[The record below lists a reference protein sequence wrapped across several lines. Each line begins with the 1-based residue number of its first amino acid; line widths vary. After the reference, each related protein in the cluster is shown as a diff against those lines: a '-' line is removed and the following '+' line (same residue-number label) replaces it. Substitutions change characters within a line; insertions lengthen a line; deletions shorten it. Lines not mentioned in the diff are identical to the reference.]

1 MADPNGR
8 KLDAQIKV
16 HSWFIQHGQSCNGQT
31 PAWVVKQLH
40 ADTGI
45 RLTGTTAKRHCTSRG
60 ITLVS
65 RVADVSTSSTELQHI
80 HRMLEALCAHFGITV
95 DSHTEEGDAE

>member
-8 KLDAQIKV
+8 KFDAQIKV
-16 HSWFIQHGQSCNGQT
+16 HSWFTQHGQSCIGQT

-40 ADTGI
+40 ADTGV
-45 RLTGTTAKRHCTSRG
+45 RLTGTTVKRHCTSRG

-65 RVADVSTSSTELQHI
+65 RAADVSIPPTDLHHI
-80 HRMLEALCAHFGITV
+80 RSMLEALCAHFGIVV
-95 DSHTEEGDAE
+95 DPHTDEGDDE